1 MSIKEALFTSISIAA
16 LFAFCMIP
24 ILWYQIK
31 KRNAPDKDIYV
42 EQQVRRRYNFYIS
55 HNFTYDILNRIM
67 LRFRAL
73 SCLSEG
79 QIIVRSVKLFER
91 LIIVSVLVPIVI
103 TIATQN
109 LVLGLFSILVSKIY
123 YTTSIDKAIN
133 KLYLE
138 VVQEVSVLLQSITL
152 NYLEFHNVPK
162 SILEAKRGYY
172 LSSFVDKIYDIL
184 TTTNSYEKLKA
195 FIDSSPLKILCELA
209 EVCEVTQEYGDY
221 KDEKGVYKFI
231 EQLEILQS
239 EVNLELRVL
248 NHQKLSFRILD
259 LNSLIGVVMLPL
271 VEKYML
277 SNMPGTSLLLK
288 GFYGLVAKVVLI
300 LVTAA
305 VYWYITKQTN
315 IDTVNTNDCP
325 SWVYSLSNK
334 KKIKKIVDA
343 VKAKTMKQL
352 DKLNDLFE
360 ASLTNHTRETF
371 YTEKIVNFS
380 IFTVLGLV
388 LTVVFLLMARHHI
401 YNSITPFAIT
411 PNLYEAD
418 KLEDIKHMDE
428 LYMEMSPEERPQGE
442 ELASFIDGSIR
453 GLNDLDISNQ
463 KDRLEMKLKMYN
475 DTTFKPHYI
484 LVIYLIGILGWFIP
498 NFKLKIRKTLVL
510 NEANADAEQLQTVM
524 ISIAGT
530 GMSVYEVLYRLM
542 DLSTVHKSAISYAT
556 QTFIK
561 NPEESL
567 NWLHNISGIAE
578 FKSLTSKLERSI
590 YNISIKDA
598 FKDTVMEKNQTLSIK
613 EQNKMNFISGRAAWC
628 KLLSKLP
635 AGLCFLLMVLVPIAY
650 LGITQLVKSLS
661 VVGQM

>member
-1 MSIKEALFTSISIAA
+1 
-16 LFAFCMIP
+16 
-24 ILWYQIK
+24 
-31 KRNAPDKDIYV
+31 
-42 EQQVRRRYNFYIS
+42 
-55 HNFTYDILNRIM
+55 
-67 LRFRAL
+67 
-73 SCLSEG
+73 
-79 QIIVRSVKLFER
+79 
-91 LIIVSVLVPIVI
+91 
-103 TIATQN
+103 
-109 LVLGLFSILVSKIY
+109 
-123 YTTSIDKAIN
+123 
-133 KLYLE
+133 
-138 VVQEVSVLLQSITL
+138 
-152 NYLEFHNVPK
+152 
-162 SILEAKRGYY
+162 
-172 LSSFVDKIYDIL
+172 
-184 TTTNSYEKLKA
+184 
-195 FIDSSPLKILCELA
+195 
-209 EVCEVTQEYGDY
+209 
-221 KDEKGVYKFI
+221 
-231 EQLEILQS
+231 
-239 EVNLELRVL
+239 
-248 NHQKLSFRILD
+248 
-259 LNSLIGVVMLPL
+259 
-271 VEKYML
+271 
-277 SNMPGTSLLLK
+277 
-288 GFYGLVAKVVLI
+288 
-300 LVTAA
+300 
-305 VYWYITKQTN
+305 
-315 IDTVNTNDCP
+315 
-325 SWVYSLSNK
+325 
-334 KKIKKIVDA
+334 
-343 VKAKTMKQL
+343 
-352 DKLNDLFE
+352 
-360 ASLTNHTRETF
+360 
-371 YTEKIVNFS
+371 
-380 IFTVLGLV
+380 
-388 LTVVFLLMARHHI
+388 
-401 YNSITPFAIT
+401 
-411 PNLYEAD
+411 
-418 KLEDIKHMDE
+418 
-428 LYMEMSPEERPQGE
+428 MEMSPEERPQGE

-484 LVIYLIGILGWFIP
+484 LIIYLIGILGWFIP